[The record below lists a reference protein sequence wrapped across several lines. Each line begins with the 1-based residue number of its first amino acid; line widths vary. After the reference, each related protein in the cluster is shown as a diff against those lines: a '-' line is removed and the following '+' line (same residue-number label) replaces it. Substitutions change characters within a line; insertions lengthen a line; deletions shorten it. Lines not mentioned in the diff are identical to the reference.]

1 MTAAAAPSP
10 SIQEMIAGHWRDLL
24 GSERALPGDDFLAL
38 GGNSMLA
45 TLLANRIEDE
55 LGVRPQIVDLFATLE
70 QIARVCEALV
80 AEQAGGAP

>member
-1 MTAAAAPSP
+1 MTAGSSR
-10 SIQEMIAGHWRDLL
+10 SIHDVIAGHWQDLL
-24 GSERALPGDDFLAL
+24 GREQVRPGDDFLAL

-70 QIARVCEALV
+70 HVARICESLV
-80 AEQAGGAP
+80 AQQARSAP

>member
-1 MTAAAAPSP
+1 VTAGSSR
-10 SIQEMIAGHWRDLL
+10 SIQDVIAGHWQDLL
-24 GSERALPGDDFLAL
+24 GSEQVRPGDDFLAL

-70 QIARVCEALV
+70 QVARVCESLV
-80 AEQAGGAP
+80 AKDARSAP

>member
-1 MTAAAAPSP
+1 MTAGVPP
-10 SIQEMIAGHWRDLL
+10 SIRDVIAGHWQDLL
-24 GSERALPGDDFLAL
+24 GSEQVKPGDDFLAL

-70 QIARVCEALV
+70 QVARVCEALV
-80 AEQAGGAP
+80 AEHARSAP